1 MGQMFCK
8 SAKQSSVEMKRPA
21 AGLTAVNDTFSV
33 LLQTSRQLSLSKFS
47 YNIGHYSR
55 YTRTTALNRVPTSD
69 RTRYIPRPR
78 ALTLPRFTAPRR
90 TPRRASSQLM

>member
-1 MGQMFCK
+1 MGQMFCI
-8 SAKQSSVEMKRPA
+8 SAKQSSVEMKRPP

-33 LLQTSRQLSLSKFS
+33 LLQTSRPLSLSKFS

-69 RTRYIPRPR
+69 RTRYHAHVRSLCL
-78 ALTLPRFTAPRR
+78 ALPRHAARLAALAR
-90 TPRRASSQLM
+90 N